1 MKTLLTVFLSL
12 ALVVP
17 LVGCGINR
25 PASSAVP
32 SVSEEVSVAAAPS
45 VSEKAL
51 VALPLP
57 QAGVTLTLPEGVS
70 TEGWC
75 EVADTS
81 GIYMLP
87 FSLDGASYTLY
98 LRRSDGVDMAITGTE
113 YVWELPVGADFDPYG
128 TYCITNAPKRNMC
141 AILWTRDGYAFGL
154 TTSDHGDGDLLE
166 EIMHTIDASITLDTP
181 YE

>member
-1 MKTLLTVFLSL
+1 MKTLLTACLSL
-12 ALVVP
+12 ALVVS
-17 LVGCGINR
+17 LAGCGVNR
-25 PASSAVP
+25 PASSPIP

-45 VSEKAL
+45 VSEEAL
-51 VALPLP
+51 VTLPLP

-75 EVADTS
+75 EAADTADT
-81 GIYMLP
+81 YMLP

-113 YVWELPVGADFDPYG
+113 YVWEIPVGAEFDPYG
-128 TYCITNAPKRNMC
+128 TYCIEEKTDAPMC
-141 AILWTRDGYAFGL
+141 TILWTRDGYAFGL

-166 EIMHTIDASITLDTP
+166 EIMHTLDAGITLEP
-181 YE
+181 S